1 MAMGRPREFDIDQ
14 ALENAL
20 HVFWSKG
27 YEGAS
32 MADLTQAMGITK
44 PSLYAAFGNK
54 EELFRKA
61 FDSYIEG
68 PAGYAKL
75 ALQQP
80 TARSVVEHLLYGEV
94 DAVTDPECPAGCL
107 SINGALACGDASESI
122 KQELMARRAKFE
134 SDLRERFDRAR
145 SEGDLPE
152 GSDAISLAR
161 YVATISQGLAVQ
173 AVGGTGRAELRNIV
187 GMFLAAWP
195 PKGQS

>member
-1 MAMGRPREFDIDQ
+1 MAMGRPREFDLDQ
-14 ALENAL
+14 ALEDAL

-32 MADLTQAMGITK
+32 MADLTEAMGITK

-122 KQELMARRAKFE
+122 KQELVARRVKFE
-134 SDLRERFDRAR
+134 SDLRERFERAH
-145 SEGDLPE
+145 SEGDLPKE
-152 GSDAISLAR
+152 ADAISLAR

-195 PKGQS
+195 PATRS